1 MIVQQHFGSN
11 GVRLVGG
18 LGGPEEIKS
27 LQQTLANAGY
37 PGISV
42 SGTVDNNTA
51 AAVMEFVLEILPRLS
66 SFQMIPGI
74 NKVGEYADAVKK
86 ANDWIGEKTYFIEQ
100 YSFGKL
106 SRLTLPGILRNVDS
120 LRNAYAAV
128 SAALALA
135 KVTAPDISSTY
146 AAVDGYLGKA
156 REFIGNNASILTTAV
171 TTVKGAPTQGS
182 VTTSAGGGAAVT
194 DRIRLT
200 QRTTGTLRKSIT
212 TPGQL
217 VEKPGA
223 RVQAYDSKSKMHF
236 VVTLPYGA
244 AMNGFAGPPA
254 VTAQPAL
261 DPTAQKLTLE
271 ELAAR
276 LGVTVAQ
283 LREMAGVKLPFYRTG
298 AGIAAI
304 AAVSAVV
311 IGGGIFLVMR
321 SKKKN

>member
-1 MIVQQHFGSN
+1 M
-11 GVRLVGG
+11 
-18 LGGPEEIKS
+18 
-27 LQQTLANAGY
+27 
-37 PGISV
+37 
-42 SGTVDNNTA
+42 
-51 AAVMEFVLEILPRLS
+51 
-66 SFQMIPGI
+66 
-74 NKVGEYADAVKK
+74 
-86 ANDWIGEKTYFIEQ
+86 
-100 YSFGKL
+100 
-106 SRLTLPGILRNVDS
+106 
-120 LRNAYAAV
+120 
-128 SAALALA
+128 
-135 KVTAPDISSTY
+135 
-146 AAVDGYLGKA
+146 
-156 REFIGNNASILTTAV
+156 
-171 TTVKGAPTQGS
+171 
-182 VTTSAGGGAAVT
+182 T